1 MSFFESIANT
11 YSTYLFD
18 WSPVGIL
25 FTSLQVILL
34 FVVIRLIT
42 ILGSLIVLQYDKW
55 YSKNY
60 LNHICNGF
68 YVLIDTYIDSHKA
81 IDHQND
87 TKYRYIYRQLN
98 YSDDLKDY
106 LFTRM
111 SIRAADVM
119 SQIMES
125 YSESK
130 YLTARGYIRHYQDQ
144 IIAAMHR
151 IVSIEIDILNID
163 KLIEAKLLDVP
174 AKYLEKQDKS

>member
-1 MSFFESIANT
+1 MSFFESIANI
-11 YSTYLFD
+11 YGTYLFD

-34 FVVIRLIT
+34 FVVIRLIAT
-42 ILGSLIVLQYDKW
+42 LGSLIVLQYDKW

-98 YSDDLKDY
+98 YSGDLKDY
-106 LFTRM
+106 LFVRM
-111 SIRAADVM
+111 SKRAADMM

-144 IIAAMHR
+144 IIAAMHG
-151 IVSIEIDILNID
+151 IVAIEIDILNID
-163 KLIEAKLLDVP
+163 KLLEAKLLDVP